1 MSATAERLALIQYYG
16 KHSQFA
22 NRLSTMSDSQVI
34 AIYLRLKAK
43 GVIK

>member
-1 MSATAERLALIQYYG
+1 MDTNAKRQALKAHYGPGSAFTKSLD
-16 KHSQFA
+16 KMPD
-22 NRLSTMSDSQVI
+22 NQVI